1 MCKKDYTPQMNEYL
15 KEVSFRVVFYSL
27 PDFKDNFIKEFVSLR
42 PEDYKS
48 YAIEVLSDVKQ
59 QIVDVDAIAADL
71 GYPIIEVAST
81 KTYIF
86 ESVIIGEQK
95 ATVYVNPYYLFIN
108 VKTDNKCEVFSDNF
122 AEDLNKIFNCQSLNY
137 CAVKQFYCLTSHC
150 CESEQQQLESI
161 IDLKAFPQIDWE
173 RLGGAVYVDNYINGE
188 YSVDLKRII
197 DKMEENKVRITIQTS
212 TRIDSEEEVKVNY
225 WEMYNAS
232 LKEVARCF
240 SNGK

>member
-1 MCKKDYTPQMNEYL
+1 MCKKDYTPQMNAYL
-15 KEVSFRVVFYSL
+15 KEVSFRIVFYSL

-42 PEDYKS
+42 PEDHKN
-48 YAIEVLSDVKQ
+48 YAIEMLSDVKQ

-71 GYPIIEVAST
+71 GYPLIEVTSS

-86 ESVIIGEQK
+86 ESVSIGERK

-108 VKTDNKCEVFSDNF
+108 VKIDNQYELFSKSF
-122 AEDLNKIFNCQSLNY
+122 TEDLDRIFNCRSLND

-150 CESEQQQLESI
+150 FESEQQQLENI

-173 RLGGAVYVDNYINGE
+173 RLGGAMYVDNYRSRV
-188 YSVDLKRII
+188 YSVDLKRIV
-197 DKMEENKVRITIQTS
+197 DKMEDKVRVTIQTS
-212 TRIDSEEEVKVNY
+212 TRIDSEEDVEVNY
-225 WEMYNAS
+225 WDMYNAS
-232 LKEVARCF
+232 LHEVARCF